1 MGEAQSETLKHFK
14 GREMSASTLRWHGHW
29 IGHQPRAATGTPAD
43 FLTGGGPSREFSRSM
58 FRKTFALEVVPA
70 EARARITADSRY
82 VLWVNGHEVGR
93 GPVRSQPYR
102 QRYDSYD
109 LAPYLAAGRNVIAVL
124 VTYYGRPMSFWQP
137 APAASNT
144 DAALV
149 LEAQLGD
156 RTLVSNESWR
166 VQRSDAWSLL
176 AGTHAG
182 EGMPVEIVDAREVP
196 RGWHDADFDD
206 SDWRQAPLLPAIH
219 PASLGETRP
228 PTYPFGRLLPR
239 GISQLVGDRVEPA
252 RLLDSS
258 TRNAPVWKGD
268 HPVTRVTQ
276 ALLADVTSTCTAKLP
291 ASFDIAPGEVHVF
304 SVDFGRIVA
313 GFVEL
318 DLEAPVGTVVDMHH
332 REKVFR
338 PELAWSGED
347 PETGAR
353 YVAAGTDDQFAA
365 LEINGLRYLHLVVH
379 AAQAVSVTLKR
390 LEVRE
395 YLYPRT
401 GQAYFRSDD
410 PQLDALYRA
419 GIRTVQ
425 LNSLDSYTDCPTRE
439 QRAWVGDAVV
449 HQMVDLATNDDWG
462 LARNYLELSD
472 SPRPDGILPMVVAGD
487 VEASGALTIPDWS
500 LSWIH
505 GLHIQYWHDGD
516 LETVRR
522 HLPTAER
529 ILRWYTDYLDERGT
543 ISDVPEWNLVDW
555 ASIFLS
561 GRSSILTALWAR
573 GLAEF
578 AELSDAVGNS
588 GSASWASGLYESAA
602 KGYQDFWDSERDLYV
617 DHILNGRRQPAAS
630 QVAQASAIISGLAPK
645 ERWSPLVDLMTDA
658 DRLVVR
664 SWVGS
669 ETGGYD
675 HERFAQQMRGIQ
687 QIDWDPERE
696 MVIAEPFFSYAV
708 HDAVARAGRAEF
720 MIDLIRRW
728 EEFLVDGYDTFG
740 ECWGWGTPVHGWSST
755 PTRDLV
761 WYVLGITPAE
771 PGYRRV
777 RVAPRLGRLRLC
789 AGAVPTPHGLI
800 DVRVSGAEAE
810 IDSPVPIVVVHE
822 NGTATELEAGHRRAT
837 IR

>member
-1 MGEAQSETLKHFK
+1 
-14 GREMSASTLRWHGHW
+14 
-29 IGHQPRAATGTPAD
+29 
-43 FLTGGGPSREFSRSM
+43 M
-58 FRKTFALEVVPA
+58 FRRTFDVEVHPA
-70 EARARITADSRY
+70 EAPARVSADSRY

-93 GPVRSQPYR
+93 GPARSQPYR
-102 QRYDSYD
+102 QRCDSYD
-109 LAPYLAAGRNVIAVL
+109 LAPYLTAGRNVIAVL

-137 APAASNT
+137 APAGSNT

-149 LEAQLGD
+149 FEAHIGD
-156 RTLVSNESWR
+156 RMLVTDDSWR

-182 EGMPVEIVDAREVP
+182 EGVPVEIVDAREIPLKWREV
-196 RGWHDADFDD
+196 DFDD

-239 GISQLVGDRVEPA
+239 GISQLGGGRVGPA

-258 TRNAPVWKGD
+258 TRKAPGWKGD

-276 ALLADVTSTCTAKLP
+276 ALLADVIRTHTIELP
-291 ASFDIAPGEVHVF
+291 ASFDIAPGDVHVF
-304 SVDFGRIVA
+304 AVDFGRIVA

-318 DLEAPVGTVVDMHH
+318 DLEAPAGAVVEMHY

-353 YVAAGTDDQFAA
+353 YVAAGADDRFAA
-365 LEINGLRYLHLVVH
+365 LEINGLRYLHLAVH
-379 AAQAVSVTLKR
+379 AEQPVSVTIER

-401 GQAYFRSDD
+401 GGAYFRSDD
-410 PQLDALYRA
+410 PRLDTLYRA

-449 HQMVDLATNDDWG
+449 HQMVDLATNEDWG

-472 SPRPDGILPMVVAGD
+472 SPRPDGILPMVVASD
-487 VEASGALTIPDWS
+487 IEASGGLTIPDWS

-516 LETVRR
+516 LDSVRR
-522 HLPTAER
+522 RLPTAER
-529 ILRWYTDYLDERGT
+529 VLRWYTSYLDERGT
-543 ISDVPEWNLVDW
+543 IADVPEWNLVDW
-555 ASIFLS
+555 ASIFLT

-578 AELSDAVGNS
+578 GELSDAVGNS
-588 GSASWASGLYESAA
+588 GSASWASGLYESAT
-602 KGYQDFWDSERDLYV
+602 KGYEDFWDSDRGLYV
-617 DHILNGRRQPAAS
+617 DHMLNGQRQPAAS

-645 ERWSPLVDLMTDA
+645 ERWGPLVDAMTDPE
-658 DRLVVR
+658 RLVVR

-687 QIDWDPERE
+687 RIDWDPERE

-708 HDAVARAGRAEF
+708 HDAVARAGRAELL
-720 MIDLIRRW
+720 IDLIRRW

-740 ECWGWGTPVHGWSST
+740 ECWGWGTPVHGWSSA

-777 RVAPRLGRLRLC
+777 RVAPRLGRLHEC
-789 AGAVPTPHGLI
+789 SGAVPTPHGL
-800 DVRVSGAEAE
+800 VEVSVSGPEAQ
-810 IDSPVPIVVVHE
+810 IYSPVPAIVVHE
-822 NGTATELEAGHRRAT
+822 NGTETELEAGHRRAT

>member
-1 MGEAQSETLKHFK
+1 
-14 GREMSASTLRWHGHW
+14 
-29 IGHQPRAATGTPAD
+29 
-43 FLTGGGPSREFSRSM
+43 M
-58 FRKTFALEVVPA
+58 FRRRFDLATVPT
-70 EARARITADSRY
+70 EAPSRITADSRY
-82 VLWVNGHEVGR
+82 VLWVNGHELGR
-93 GPVRSQPYR
+93 GPARSQPYR

-109 LAPYLAAGRNVIAVL
+109 LAPYLSVGANVVAVL
-124 VTYYGRPMSFWQP
+124 VTYYGRAMSFWQP
-137 APAASNT
+137 APAGSNT

-149 LEAQLGD
+149 FEVKLGE
-156 RTLVSNESWR
+156 RTLVSDDSWR

-182 EGMPVEIVDAREVP
+182 EGVPVEIVDAREVP
-196 RGWHDADFDD
+196 RGWHDVDFDD
-206 SDWRQAPLLPAIH
+206 SNWRQAPLLPAIH

-228 PTYPFGRLLPR
+228 PTYPFGRMLPR
-239 GISQLVGDRVEPA
+239 GISQLVGDRVGPA
-252 RLLDSS
+252 RILDSS
-258 TRNAPVWKGD
+258 TRTAPTWRDD
-268 HPVTRVTQ
+268 HPATRVNQ
-276 ALLADVTSTCTAKLP
+276 ALLAGIVGAQAAELP
-291 ASFDIAPGEVHVF
+291 SSFDLAPGQVHHF

-318 DLEAPVGTVVDMHH
+318 DLEAPAGTVVEMHY

-353 YVAAGTDDQFAA
+353 YLAAGTDDQFAA

-379 AAQAVSVTLKR
+379 ADQPVSVTLKR

-401 GQAYFRSDD
+401 GRAYFRSDD
-410 PQLDALYRA
+410 PQLDRHYQA

-449 HQMVDLATNDDWG
+449 HQMVDLATNEDWG

-472 SPRPDGILPMVVAGD
+472 SPRPDGILPMVVASD
-487 VEASGALTIPDWS
+487 IEASGGLTIPDWS

-529 ILRWYTDYLDERGT
+529 VLRWYTSYVDERGT
-543 ISDVPEWNLVDW
+543 IADVPEWNLVDW
-555 ASIFLS
+555 ASIFVS

-578 AELSDAVGNS
+578 AELADAIGNA
-588 GSASWASGLYESAA
+588 GSAAWARKLYDSAA
-602 KGYQDFWDSERDLYV
+602 QGYEEFWDADRGLYV
-617 DHILNGRRQPAAS
+617 DHVLEGQRRPAAS
-630 QVAQASAIISGLAPK
+630 QVAQASAVISGLAPRD
-645 ERWSPLVDLMTDA
+645 RWSPLVDAMTDS
-658 DRLVVR
+658 DRLVIP

-675 HERFAQQMRGIQ
+675 HQRFAEQMRGTPR
-687 QIDWDPERE
+687 IDWDPERE

-708 HDAVARAGRAEF
+708 HDAVARAGRAELLV
-720 MIDLIRRW
+720 DLVRRW

-761 WYVLGITPAE
+761 WYVLGVTPAE

-777 RVAPRLGRLRLC
+777 RVAPRLGRLREC

-800 DVRVSGAEAE
+800 EVRVSGSDAE

-822 NGTATELEAGHRRAT
+822 DRTETELAAGQARAT

>member
-1 MGEAQSETLKHFK
+1 
-14 GREMSASTLRWHGHW
+14 
-29 IGHQPRAATGTPAD
+29 
-43 FLTGGGPSREFSRSM
+43 M
-58 FRKTFALEVVPA
+58 FRKTFDLEVVPV
-70 EARARITADSRY
+70 EAPARLTADSRY
-82 VLWVNGHEVGR
+82 VLWVNGREVGR
-93 GPVRSQPYR
+93 GPARSQPSR
-102 QRYDSYD
+102 VRYDSYD
-109 LAPYLAAGRNVIAVL
+109 LAPYLSAGPNVFAVL

-149 LEAQLGD
+149 FEARVGD
-156 RTLVSNESWR
+156 RTLVSDDSWR
-166 VQRSDAWSLL
+166 VLRPAAWSLM

-182 EGMPVEIVDAREVP
+182 EGVPVEIVDAREVP
-196 RGWHDADFDD
+196 RGWREADFDD
-206 SDWRQAPLLPAIH
+206 AEWRQAPLLPAIH

-239 GISQLVGDRVEPA
+239 GISQLGGDLVGPVRV
-252 RLLDSS
+252 LDSS
-258 TRNAPVWKGD
+258 TRYAPRWTSD
-268 HPVTRVTQ
+268 HPVARVTQ
-276 ALLADVTSTCTAKLP
+276 VLLEAAIRADTAELP
-291 ASFDIAPGEVHVF
+291 ASFDIAAGEVHHL

-318 DLEAPVGTVVDMHH
+318 DLEAPAGTVVEMHY

-353 YVAAGTDDQFAA
+353 YVASGSDDRFAA
-365 LEINGLRYLHLVVH
+365 LEINGLRYIHLVVH
-379 AAQAVSVTLKR
+379 AEQAVSVTLKR
-390 LEVRE
+390 LELRE
-395 YLYPRT
+395 HLYRRT
-401 GQAYFRSDD
+401 GEAYFRSDD
-410 PQLDALYRA
+410 PGLDALYRA

-425 LNSLDSYTDCPTRE
+425 LNSLDSYIDCPTRE

-449 HQMVDLATNDDWG
+449 HQMVDLATNEDWG

-472 SPRPDGILPMVVAGD
+472 SPRPDGIMPMVVAGD
-487 VEASGALTIPDWS
+487 IEASGALTIPDWS

-522 HLPTAER
+522 HLPTTER
-529 ILRWYTDYLDERGT
+529 VLRWYTSYIDGRGT
-543 ISDVPEWNLVDW
+543 IADVPEWNLVDW

-573 GLAEF
+573 GLNEF
-578 AELSDAVGNS
+578 AELSDAVGNA
-588 GSASWASGLYESAA
+588 GSAAWARDLYESAA
-602 KGYQDFWDSERDLYV
+602 KGYEDFWDPDRSLYV
-617 DHILNGRRQPAAS
+617 DHILEGQRQSAAS
-630 QVAQASAIISGLAPK
+630 QIAQASAIISGLAPR
-645 ERWSPLVDLMTDA
+645 ERWGPLVDAMTDS

-669 ETGGYD
+669 KTGGYD
-675 HERFAQQMRGIQ
+675 HERFAQQMRGLPP
-687 QIDWDPERE
+687 IDWDPERE
-696 MVIAEPFFSYAV
+696 VVIAEPFFSYAV
-708 HDAVARAGRAEF
+708 HDAVALAGRAELL
-720 MIDLIRRW
+720 IDLVRRW

-755 PTRDLV
+755 PTRDLI

-771 PGYRRV
+771 PGYSRV
-777 RVAPRLGRLRLC
+777 RVAPRLGRLREA
-789 AGAVPTPHGLI
+789 AGAVPTPRGYVE
-800 DVRVSGAEAE
+800 VRVSGSEAE
-810 IDSPVPIVVVHE
+810 IDSPIPIIVVSE
-822 NGTATELEAGHRRAT
+822 NGAETELAPGQHRAT